1 MNRSRTAEALS
12 RSIPKDRSTV
22 PGGDVLSE
30 EAFRKMICLERKRT
44 ERSRKPF
51 VLMLVDTGDAIATE
65 RNGKVLLQILHALA
79 FATRETDVRGW
90 YTKDLAVGVMFTE
103 ITLDEKKQIL
113 STMLD
118 RVNEALRHHL
128 TFEQFSQIK
137 LSFHLFPEDWDH
149 QTPDGPSSRALYPD
163 LENSDPRKP
172 SRMMKRAMD
181 IFGSVMAL
189 AIFSP
194 LFFLIAAL
202 IKLTSRGPILFRQER
217 IGQYGKAFTFLKFRS
232 MYVNN
237 DASKHQQYV
246 KQLIAGQATRN
257 GVDGSSDG
265 VYKLTD
271 DPRVTRIG
279 KVLRRTSLDE
289 LPQFLNVLCGQM
301 SLVGPRPPI
310 AYEVEAYDLWHR
322 RRLLEAKPGI
332 TGLWQVNGRS
342 RVEFDEMVRL
352 DLHYAK
358 TWSPWL
364 DIKILARTPKA
375 MVAGEGAY

>member
-1 MNRSRTAEALS
+1 VNRLRATEALS
-12 RSIPKDRSTV
+12 STVTKDRTSV
-22 PGGDVLSE
+22 PGGDILSE
-30 EAFRKMICLERKRT
+30 ESFRKTICLERKRT

-51 VLMLVDTGDAIATE
+51 VLMLVDTGDTLASE
-65 RNGKVLLQILHALA
+65 RNGRVLLQILHALA

-90 YTKDLAVGVMFTE
+90 YTRNLAVGVMFTE

-149 QTPDGPSSRALYPD
+149 QTPDGPSNRALYPD
-163 LENSDPRKP
+163 LASGDGRKS

-181 IFGSVMAL
+181 VTGSLAAL
-189 AIFSP
+189 LIFSP
-194 LFFLIAAL
+194 LFLVIAAL
-202 IKLTSRGPILFRQER
+202 VKLTSKGPVLFRQVR
-217 IGQYGKAFTFLKFRS
+217 VGQFGKPFTFLKFRS

-237 DASKHQQYV
+237 DASKHQEYV
-246 KQLIAGQATRN
+246 KQLIAGQADRKGGDGASK
-257 GVDGSSDG
+257 GVF
-265 VYKLTD
+265 KLTD
-271 DPRVTRIG
+271 DPRITEIG
-279 KVLRRTSLDE
+279 KFLRRTSLDE
-289 LPQFLNVLCGQM
+289 LPQFLNVLIGEM

-310 AYEVEAYDLWHR
+310 SYEVEAYDLWHR

-332 TGLWQVNGRS
+332 TGLWQVNGRC

-352 DLHYAK
+352 DLQYAK
-358 TWSPWL
+358 NWSPWL
-364 DIKILARTPKA
+364 DVKILARTPKA
-375 MVAGEGAY
+375 MVVGEGAY

>member
-1 MNRSRTAEALS
+1 VNRLRATEALS
-12 RSIPKDRSTV
+12 STVTKDRTSV
-22 PGGDVLSE
+22 PGGDILSE
-30 EAFRKMICLERKRT
+30 ESFRKTICLERKRT

-51 VLMLVDTGDAIATE
+51 VLMLVDTGDTLASE

-103 ITLDEKKQIL
+103 ITLDDKKQIL

-149 QTPDGPSSRALYPD
+149 QTPDGPSNRALYPD
-163 LENSDPRKP
+163 LASGDGRKS

-181 IFGSVMAL
+181 VTGSLAAL
-189 AIFSP
+189 LIFSP
-194 LFFLIAAL
+194 LFLVIAAL
-202 IKLTSRGPILFRQER
+202 VKLTSKGPVLFRQVR
-217 IGQYGKAFTFLKFRS
+217 VGQFGKQFTFLKFRS

-237 DASKHQQYV
+237 DASKHQEYV
-246 KQLIAGQATRN
+246 KQLIAGQADRKGGDGASK
-257 GVDGSSDG
+257 GVF
-265 VYKLTD
+265 KLTD
-271 DPRVTRIG
+271 DTRVTEIG
-279 KVLRRTSLDE
+279 KFLRRTSLDE
-289 LPQFLNVLCGQM
+289 LPQFLNVLIGEM

-310 AYEVEAYDLWHR
+310 SYEVEAYDLWHR

-332 TGLWQVNGRS
+332 TGLWQVNGRC

-352 DLHYAK
+352 DLQYAK
-358 TWSPWL
+358 NWSPWL
-364 DIKILARTPKA
+364 DVKILARTPKA
-375 MVAGEGAY
+375 MVVGEGAY

>member
-1 MNRSRTAEALS
+1 MNRLRATEALS
-12 RSIPKDRSTV
+12 STVTKDRTSV
-22 PGGDVLSE
+22 PGGDILSE
-30 EAFRKMICLERKRT
+30 ESFRKTICLERKRT

-51 VLMLVDTGDAIATE
+51 VLMLVDTGDTLASE

-90 YTKDLAVGVMFTE
+90 YTRNLAVGVMFTE
-103 ITLDEKKQIL
+103 ITLDDKKQIL

-149 QTPDGPSSRALYPD
+149 QTPDGPSNRALYPD
-163 LENSDPRKP
+163 LASGDGRKS

-181 IFGSVMAL
+181 VTGSLAAL
-189 AIFSP
+189 LIFSP
-194 LFFLIAAL
+194 LFLVIAAL
-202 IKLTSRGPILFRQER
+202 VKLTSKGPVLFRQVR
-217 IGQYGKAFTFLKFRS
+217 VGQFGKPFTFLKFRS

-237 DASKHQQYV
+237 DASKHQEYV
-246 KQLIAGQATRN
+246 KQLIAGQADRKGGDGASE
-257 GVDGSSDG
+257 GVF
-265 VYKLTD
+265 KLTD
-271 DPRVTRIG
+271 DPRITEIG
-279 KVLRRTSLDE
+279 KFLRRTSLDE
-289 LPQFLNVLCGQM
+289 LPQFFNVLIGEM

-310 AYEVEAYDLWHR
+310 SYEVEAYDLWHR

-332 TGLWQVNGRS
+332 TGLWQVNGRC

-352 DLHYAK
+352 DLQYAK

-364 DIKILARTPKA
+364 DVKILARTPKA
-375 MVAGEGAY
+375 MVVGEGAY

>member
-1 MNRSRTAEALS
+1 MNRLRATEALS
-12 RSIPKDRSTV
+12 STVTKDRTSV
-22 PGGDVLSE
+22 PGGDILSE
-30 EAFRKMICLERKRT
+30 ESFRKTICLERKRT

-51 VLMLVDTGDAIATE
+51 VLMLVDTGDTLASE

-90 YTKDLAVGVMFTE
+90 YTRNLAVGVMFTE
-103 ITLDEKKQIL
+103 ITLDDKKQIL

-149 QTPDGPSSRALYPD
+149 QTPDGPSNRALYPD
-163 LENSDPRKP
+163 LASGDGRKS

-181 IFGSVMAL
+181 VTGSLAAL
-189 AIFSP
+189 LIFSP
-194 LFFLIAAL
+194 LFLVIAAL
-202 IKLTSRGPILFRQER
+202 VKLTSKGPVLFRQVR
-217 IGQYGKAFTFLKFRS
+217 VGQFGKPFTFLKFRS

-237 DASKHQQYV
+237 DASKHQEYV
-246 KQLIAGQATRN
+246 KQLIAGQADRKGGDGASK
-257 GVDGSSDG
+257 GVF
-265 VYKLTD
+265 KLTD
-271 DPRVTRIG
+271 DPRITEIG
-279 KVLRRTSLDE
+279 KFLRRTSLDE
-289 LPQFLNVLCGQM
+289 LPQFLNVLIGEM

-310 AYEVEAYDLWHR
+310 SYEVEAYDLWHR

-332 TGLWQVNGRS
+332 TGLWQVNGRC

-352 DLHYAK
+352 DLQYAK
-358 TWSPWL
+358 NWSPWL
-364 DIKILARTPKA
+364 DVKILARTPKA
-375 MVAGEGAY
+375 MVVGEGAY

>member
-1 MNRSRTAEALS
+1 VNRLRATEALS
-12 RSIPKDRSTV
+12 STVTKDRTSV
-22 PGGDVLSE
+22 PGGDILSE
-30 EAFRKMICLERKRT
+30 ESFRKTICLERKRT

-51 VLMLVDTGDAIATE
+51 VLMLVDTGDTLASE

-90 YTKDLAVGVMFTE
+90 YTRNLAVGVMFTE

-149 QTPDGPSSRALYPD
+149 QTPDGPSNRALYPD
-163 LENSDPRKP
+163 LASGDGRKS

-181 IFGSVMAL
+181 VTGSLAAL
-189 AIFSP
+189 LIFSP
-194 LFFLIAAL
+194 LFLVIAAL
-202 IKLTSRGPILFRQER
+202 VKLTSKGPVLFRQVR
-217 IGQYGKAFTFLKFRS
+217 IGQFGKPFTFLKFRS

-237 DASKHQQYV
+237 DASKHQEYV
-246 KQLIAGQATRN
+246 KQLIAGQADRKGGDGASE
-257 GVDGSSDG
+257 GVF
-265 VYKLTD
+265 KLTD
-271 DPRVTRIG
+271 DPRITEIG
-279 KVLRRTSLDE
+279 KFLRRTSLDE
-289 LPQFLNVLCGQM
+289 LPQFFNVLIGEM

-310 AYEVEAYDLWHR
+310 SYEVEAYDLWHR

-332 TGLWQVNGRS
+332 TGLWQVNGRC

-352 DLHYAK
+352 DLQYAK

-364 DIKILARTPKA
+364 DVKILARTPKA
-375 MVAGEGAY
+375 MVVGEGAY

>member
-1 MNRSRTAEALS
+1 MNRLRATEALS
-12 RSIPKDRSTV
+12 STVTKDRTSV
-22 PGGDVLSE
+22 PGGDILSE
-30 EAFRKMICLERKRT
+30 ESFRKTICLERKRT

-51 VLMLVDTGDAIATE
+51 VLMLVDTGDTLASE

-90 YTKDLAVGVMFTE
+90 YTRNLAVGVMFTE
-103 ITLDEKKQIL
+103 ITLDDKKQIL

-149 QTPDGPSSRALYPD
+149 QTPDGPSNRALYPD
-163 LENSDPRKP
+163 LASGDGRKS

-181 IFGSVMAL
+181 VTGSLAAL
-189 AIFSP
+189 LIFSP
-194 LFFLIAAL
+194 LFLVIAAL
-202 IKLTSRGPILFRQER
+202 VKLTSKGPVLFRQVR
-217 IGQYGKAFTFLKFRS
+217 VGQFGKPFTFLKFRS

-237 DASKHQQYV
+237 DASKHQEYV
-246 KQLIAGQATRN
+246 KQLIAGQADRKGGDGASE
-257 GVDGSSDG
+257 GVF
-265 VYKLTD
+265 KLTD
-271 DPRVTRIG
+271 DPRITEIG
-279 KVLRRTSLDE
+279 KFLRRTSLDE
-289 LPQFLNVLCGQM
+289 LPQFFNVLIGEM

-310 AYEVEAYDLWHR
+310 SYEVEAYDLWHR

-332 TGLWQVNGRS
+332 TGLWQVNGRC

-352 DLHYAK
+352 DLQYAK

-364 DIKILARTPKA
+364 DVKILARTPKA